1 MITFDLII
9 NPIILLAGVI
19 GGGLVG
25 FIIGKLKLAKGR
37 AKVRELEKEMMNS
50 HAEILE
56 LQKAYVQLENK
67 LEEQHIPVI
76 SMKLGGKDNNSKE
89 KATK

>member
-9 NPIILLAGVI
+9 NPVILLVAAI
-19 GGGLVG
+19 GGGLIGV
-25 FIIGKLKLAKGR
+25 FIGKLKLAKSR
-37 AKVRELEKEMMNS
+37 RKVQELEKEMMNS

-67 LEEQHIPVI
+67 LEEQSIPVI
-76 SMKLGGKDNNSKE
+76 SMKLNGKDNPKE